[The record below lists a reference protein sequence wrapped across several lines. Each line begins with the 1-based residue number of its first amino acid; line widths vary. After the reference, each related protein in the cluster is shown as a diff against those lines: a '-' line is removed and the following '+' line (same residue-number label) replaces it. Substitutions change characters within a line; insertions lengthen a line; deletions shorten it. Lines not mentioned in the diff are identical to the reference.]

1 MRIALNHRPSG
12 VALILIM
19 IAVLSLSI
27 LAGVYAY
34 SMKVEARLAMNTN
47 NDAEMEWAGRSGVE
61 RAKYVLGLEMQ
72 AGGVDSLDS
81 FWAGGMGAPALSN
94 SPLIGFEMK
103 NFKLGAYDVSIE
115 IEDLERKANIN
126 LADDQ
131 MLEQALILMGA
142 DAGDYPVIVN
152 SIQDWKDPDER
163 TRVDGAE
170 TDYYATFDPPIEP
183 KNGPL
188 DDLSELLMVKGINDN
203 PVLYYGPKAGE
214 YAPVHLQK
222 GVNTRL
228 GFNADVPTYPVGL
241 VDLFTPISSGR
252 INLNTASE
260 AVLQLIPNVD
270 ERAAKEIIRLRTGPD
285 GQGYVPL
292 ANPGELVNA
301 GIPGPAVQ
309 QISRFADVRSRTFQ
323 VKVTVATGGYS
334 KRFLAIVIRNNP
346 RDLQTISFRADE

>member
-1 MRIALNHRPSG
+1 MKVTLNQRPRGIALII
-12 VALILIM
+12 VL

-34 SMKVEARLAMNTN
+34 SMKVEARLAMNSN
-47 NDAEMEWAGRSGVE
+47 NEAEMEWMGRSGVE
-61 RAKYVLGLEMQ
+61 RAKYVLSLEMQ

-81 FWAGGMGAPALSN
+81 FWAGGAGAPGLSN
-94 SPLIGFEMK
+94 SPLVGFEMK
-103 NFKLGAYDVSIE
+103 GFALGKGTVSIS

-126 LADDQ
+126 MADDQ
-131 MLEQALILMGA
+131 MIEQALILMGV

-152 SIQDWKDPDER
+152 SIQDWKDPDDK

-170 TDYYATFDPPIEP
+170 SDYYATFDPPFEP

-188 DDLSELLMVKGINDN
+188 DDLSELLLVKGINEF
-203 PVLYYGPKAGE
+203 PEFYYGPSAGNF
-214 YAPVHLQK
+214 APVRLQK
-222 GVNTRL
+222 NSNPRL

-241 VDLFTPISSGR
+241 VDLFTSISSGR
-252 INLNTASE
+252 INLNTASA

-270 ERAAKEIIRLRTGPD
+270 EHVAQEIVRLRAGPD

-292 ANPGELVNA
+292 NNPGELVNA
-301 GIPGPAVQ
+301 GIPPNAVQ

-323 VKVTVATGGYS
+323 VKVTAQIGNLE
-334 KRFLAIVIRNNP
+334 KRFVAVVVRNNP
-346 RDLQTISFRADE
+346 RDVQTISFRADE